1 MFFTSIISTII
12 IYVNLSRY
20 SKIIKDFKKNYEI
33 YVFHTDDEN
42 FNISNRVNKNL
53 HLKNGE
59 ESILEKQSINKE
71 NLSYSQNGNFLG
83 NNLYNDNENV
93 LLIYL
98 QSFL

>member
-1 MFFTSIISTII
+1 MYFIQ
-12 IYVNLSRY
+12 N
-20 SKIIKDFKKNYEI
+20 
-33 YVFHTDDEN
+33 EN

-83 NNLYNDNENV
+83 NNLYNDNENA